1 MASRTY
7 AYFPGCTLRS
17 HAHEYERQA
26 LAAGQ
31 ALGIDL
37 VELPEWNCCGATFP
51 LNAENVMDLIAPARV
66 LIAGGKAGGDLVT
79 LCAVCFHVLRR
90 TANFLQTHPF
100 ALERLNAFVEEGP
113 YDGQLRPRHLL
124 EVVRDDLGWAEIRQ
138 RVTQP
143 QAGVRLAAYYGCM
156 LLRPGPEIGLDDP
169 EQPSVLENLIEAVGA
184 QATSF
189 SHSSECCGSYL
200 AATQPGAVE
209 RASSRVVEAARAG
222 GAAAVITACPLC
234 KYNLEQA
241 QRGQPEES
249 RLPVAYFTQLLTI
262 AFGVDAPESAPWIVG
277 APA

>member
-1 MASRTY
+1 MTRTY

-17 HAHEYERQA
+17 HAQDYELQA

-31 ALGIDL
+31 ALGIEL
-37 VELPEWNCCGATFP
+37 VELPDWNCCGGTYP

-66 LIAGGKAGGDLVT
+66 LIGAGKAGGDLVT

-90 TANFLQTHPF
+90 SAHFLKTHPF

-113 YDGQLRPRHLL
+113 YDGQARPRHLL
-124 EVVRDDLGWAEIRQ
+124 EVLRDDLGWAELRN
-138 RVTQP
+138 RVSQP
-143 QAGVRLAAYYGCM
+143 QTGVRLAAYYGCM

-169 EQPSVLENLIEAVGA
+169 ESPSMLEDLFEAVGA
-184 QATSF
+184 QAAPF
-189 SHSSECCGSYL
+189 SHASECCGSYL
-200 AATQPGAVE
+200 AVTKPEAVT
-209 RASSRVVEAARAG
+209 RASSQVVEAARLG

-241 QRGQPEES
+241 QREQPPES
-249 RLPVAYFTQLLTI
+249 RLPIAYFTQLLTI
-262 AFGVDAPESAPWIVG
+262 ALGVEAPEGTPWAVG